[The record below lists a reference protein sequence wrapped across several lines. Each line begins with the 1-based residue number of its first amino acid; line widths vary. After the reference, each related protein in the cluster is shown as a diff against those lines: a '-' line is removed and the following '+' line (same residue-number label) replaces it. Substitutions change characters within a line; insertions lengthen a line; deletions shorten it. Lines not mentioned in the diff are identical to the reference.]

1 MNRSNAKPGYGIMKK
16 CVMAYLKWNKQW
28 FMNWRFQV
36 YVILFH
42 LKKIGGSS
50 LLSIEKS
57 GGWLG
62 AQPPANW
69 GWVYYGVI
77 P

>member
-1 MNRSNAKPGYGIMKK
+1 
-16 CVMAYLKWNKQW
+16 
-28 FMNWRFQV
+28 MNWRLQV